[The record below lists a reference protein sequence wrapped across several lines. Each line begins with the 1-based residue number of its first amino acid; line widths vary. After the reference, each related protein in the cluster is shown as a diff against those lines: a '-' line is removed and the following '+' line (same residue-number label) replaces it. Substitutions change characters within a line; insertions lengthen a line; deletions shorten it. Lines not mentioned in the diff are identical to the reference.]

1 MLLCQ
6 LQAVCRHGAPQLGV
20 TCMRARAGDFWHVRG
35 TLPVNPLNRVLEEF
49 REWRQP
55 TLMLVGNHDQVWFA
69 SHACL
74 AAIEC
79 MHAYL

>member
-1 MLLCQ
+1 M
-6 LQAVCRHGAPQLGV
+6 
-20 TCMRARAGDFWHVRG
+20 RG

-55 TLMLVGNHDQVWFA
+55 TLMLVGNHDQVWLA

-74 AAIEC
+74 VATRC
-79 MHAYL
+79 MHAYPKRWAGLLLLLQWHSPQCG